1 MTAGRNLWG
10 LITTAENS
18 PLCSPP
24 LCSPPLYIIL
34 DDAREHLALVA
45 RGSQRFERFW

>member
-18 PLCSPP
+18 P